1 MLEIWTH
8 NEIKVVDFSGQGR
21 TCSSIP
27 LDSVT
32 FSTLS
37 QSAHGTFVGGELLV
51 CGNELDEC
59 YLYDDETQ
67 IWRDGPD
74 RLEERFLPYG
84 IDMDENTHWV
94 VLGDVATT
102 EIFDG
107 ESFSGSVAF
116 PKSFRGTCVGNLG
129 DGKAIVALGDF
140 CTFFPYEV
148 NLTRKRN
155 QSLPVCRL

>member
-1 MLEIWTH
+1 MEPLLGESCLSVGMNWMSATCMMM
-8 NEIKVVDFSGQGR
+8 KPKSGVMDQTG
-21 TCSSIP
+21 
-27 LDSVT
+27 
-32 FSTLS
+32 
-37 QSAHGTFVGGELLV
+37 
-51 CGNELDEC
+51 
-59 YLYDDETQ
+59 
-67 IWRDGPD
+67 WR
-74 RLEERFLPYG
+74 RFLPYG

-140 CTFFPYEV
+140 WTFFPYEV
-148 NLTRKRN
+148 NLTKKGN
-155 QSLPVCRL
+155 QSLSVCRL